1 MISRYCSPKH
11 NVSEISM
18 NYQYVR
24 VYFEIGN
31 ELCREEVLSFDEMYF
46 DGYKDDGVTYTG
58 SSYPDVNIDG
68 NISIDVKNLKI
79 LIKIKN
85 IMLILQ
91 PIHCNTDLVM
101 KRKRKRT
108 EKKDK
113 YYSGCDNYN
122 DLSSLQCGVAIL

>member
-31 ELCREEVLSFDEMYF
+31 ELCGEEVLSFDEMYF

-79 LIKIKN
+79 LINIKN

-91 PIHCNTDLVM
+91 QMHCLQYRFNN
-101 KRKRKRT
+101 
-108 EKKDK
+108 EKKT
-113 YYSGCDNYN
+113 
-122 DLSSLQCGVAIL
+122 